1 MAAGIVLP
9 GAVPAAIFMARPEH
23 FNLHDDGTAMRRSPK
38 NLVPGI
44 RHLFRRRSP
53 GDVQLGQVLIDRGVI
68 TAEQLEAA
76 LAEQRKRLIETGQ
89 AVRLGHVI
97 TDLGLASE
105 EVVVEAINENFR
117 LSVASLSDNIREL
130 ILRQR
135 GPLAERL
142 PPPAIPIWLKLCIG
156 ALLIVTVT
164 IVTFSTIIINKQKAR
179 LFDQTVMVGTVS
191 LNYFANN
198 ARIPLIDDDILSL
211 NTLIKEATDTEGLRY
226 AVVTDAKGLIRA
238 HTDVNQIGTPL
249 SAATPT
255 QPPVT
260 RGKVSY
266 YSFVTPSGEQM
277 LNLYRDVVFQ
287 DKILGTVHVGVSLDF
302 IEHLVAREKGSII
315 YVTLV
320 MMIIGLA
327 IAVYLGLRFS
337 RPITQLV
344 AATEAIGKGD
354 YRYRVELNR
363 QDELGNLATAF
374 NQMGE
379 ELLRHTLTRQSFGK
393 YVGEEVLEMIIAD
406 PEKMWLK
413 GHKNDATILFADIRG
428 FTAYAEAR
436 EPERVVEMLNT
447 YFDIATRAILDYGGY
462 VDKFIGDGVLGVF
475 GVPVYRN
482 DHVERTV
489 RAALDLMDQLRSRNV
504 QGNPLLSSVGIGIHT
519 GPVVS
524 GNIGSPAKMEYTV
537 IGDTVNL
544 ASRLSSL
551 ACPGEVLV
559 TDAVVSALRP
569 LIQVE
574 PAGSRAIKGKTAPVE
589 TFRVLSIKQRSHV
602 KSTG

>member
-1 MAAGIVLP
+1 MP
-9 GAVPAAIFMARPEH
+9 GPPFKLA
-23 FNLHDDGTAMRRSPK
+23 S
-38 NLVPGI
+38 GI
-44 RHLFRRRSP
+44 RHLFTKRSP
-53 GDVQLGQVLIDRGVI
+53 GDIQLGQVLIERGI
-68 TAEQLEAA
+68 ISTEDLDAA

-97 TDLGLASE
+97 TELEIASE
-105 EVVVEAINENFR
+105 EAVVQAINENFR
-117 LSVASLSDNIREL
+117 LSVGSLSDNIREL

-156 ALLIVTVT
+156 ALLIVAAT
-164 IVTFSTIIINKQKAR
+164 IVTFSTIIITKQKAR

-191 LNYFANN
+191 LNYFVNN

-226 AVVTDAKGLIRA
+226 AVVTDTQGDIQA
-238 HTDVNQIGTPL
+238 HTDVNRIGTPF
-249 SAATPT
+249 SAATPENE
-255 QPPVT
+255 PVT
-260 RGKVSY
+260 RGSITY
-266 YSFVTPSGEQM
+266 YSFVDRSGEQI
-277 LNLYRDVVFQ
+277 LNLNRNVLFQ
-287 DKILGTVHVGVSLDF
+287 GKTVGTVHVGVSLDF
-302 IEHLVAREKGSII
+302 IERLVDREKGAII
-315 YVTLV
+315 YVTVV
-320 MMIIGLA
+320 MIIIGLA
-327 IAVYLGLRFS
+327 IAIYLGLRFS
-337 RPITQLV
+337 QPISQLV

-379 ELLRHTLTRQSFGK
+379 ELFRHTLTRQSFGK
-393 YVGEEVLEMIIAD
+393 YVGAEVLEMILAD

-413 GHKNDATILFADIRG
+413 GHKNHATILFADIRG
-428 FTAYAEAR
+428 FTAYAEDR

-489 RAALDLMDQLRSRNV
+489 RAALDLMDQLRR
-504 QGNPLLSSVGIGIHT
+504 QKIRDNPLLSSVGIGIHT
-519 GPVVS
+519 GPIVS
-524 GNIGSPAKMEYTV
+524 GNIGSQAKMEYTV

-544 ASRLSSL
+544 ASRVSSL
-551 ACPGEVLV
+551 AKPGEVLV
-559 TDAVVSALRP
+559 TDAVVAALQS
-569 LIQVE
+569 LIEVE
-574 PAGSRAIKGKTAPVE
+574 AAGNRRVKGKTEPVK
-589 TFRVLSIKQRSHV
+589 TFRVLSIEQRSHV
-602 KSTG
+602 KSLH